1 VIPINSNIVWH
12 NGKVEYEERC
22 ENLKQKGLVL
32 WFTGLSGSGKS
43 TIAVEVEKQ
52 LYEKGYATYLLDG
65 DNIRH
70 GLNSNL
76 GFSDEDREENLRRIR
91 EVAALFKDAG
101 LITLVSFIS
110 PFRKS
115 REETRK
121 LIGEENFIE
130 IYIKADIETCS
141 KRDPKGL
148 YEKALKGEI
157 PEFTGISSPYEEPE
171 NPEIL
176 VDTRVLSI
184 DESVAEIVEKIN
196 EIQNDSGY
204 RAGR

>member
-1 VIPINSNIVWH
+1 MIPINSNIVWH
-12 NGKVEYEERC
+12 KGKVEYEERC

-52 LYEKGYATYLLDG
+52 LYEQGYATYLLDG
-65 DNIRH
+65 DNVRH

-115 REETRK
+115 REEARK

-184 DESVAEIVEKIN
+184 DESVAGIVEKII
-196 EIQNDSGY
+196 EIQNKSGY
-204 RAGR
+204 RARR

>member
-1 VIPINSNIVWH
+1 MIPINSNIVWH
-12 NGKVEYEERC
+12 KGKVEYEERC

-115 REETRK
+115 REDARQ

-184 DESVAEIVEKIN
+184 DESVARIVERII
-196 EIQNDSGY
+196 EIQNNSGY

>member
-1 VIPINSNIVWH
+1 MIPINSNIVWH
-12 NGKVEYEERC
+12 KGKVEYEERC

-115 REETRK
+115 REDARQ

-157 PEFTGISSPYEEPE
+157 PEFTGISYSYEEPE

-184 DESVAEIVEKIN
+184 DESVARIVERII
-196 EIQNDSGY
+196 EIQNNSGY